1 LRKLVKLA
9 PGSCDAPYVLPIDL
23 RRLALILALAGLY
36 GVITQSI
43 GQRAKELGVR
53 VALGASSADVV
64 GLVMRQGL
72 RPALIGIG
80 AGLIATLWMSRM
92 LSALLF
98 GVSPTDP
105 LTYAGV
111 GLMLA
116 LAAAVAC
123 WIPARAILRT
133 NPASVLREE

>member
-1 LRKLVKLA
+1 MTLPMGLFA
-9 PGSCDAPYVLPIDL
+9 GSL
-23 RRLALILALAGLY
+23 LILALVGPY

-64 GLVMRQGL
+64 GVVMR
-72 RPALIGIG
+72 
-80 AGLIATLWMSRM
+80 RM

-133 NPASVLREE
+133 NPASVRREE

>member
-1 LRKLVKLA
+1 
-9 PGSCDAPYVLPIDL
+9 
-23 RRLALILALAGLY
+23 
-36 GVITQSI
+36 
-43 GQRAKELGVR
+43 
-53 VALGASSADVV
+53 
-64 GLVMRQGL
+64 
-72 RPALIGIG
+72 
-80 AGLIATLWMSRM
+80 MSRM

-105 LTYAGV
+105 LTYGVV

-133 NPASVLREE
+133 SPSSVLREE

>member
-1 LRKLVKLA
+1 MGLFA
-9 PGSCDAPYVLPIDL
+9 GSL
-23 RRLALILALAGLY
+23 LILALVGLY